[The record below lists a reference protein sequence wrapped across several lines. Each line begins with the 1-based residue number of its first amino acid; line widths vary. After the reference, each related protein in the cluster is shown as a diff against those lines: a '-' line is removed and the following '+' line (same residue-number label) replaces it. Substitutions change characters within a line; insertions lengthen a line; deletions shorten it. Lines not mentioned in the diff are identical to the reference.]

1 MPPSELKI
9 YQQQIVEGLRCIYSG
24 SPVKSEWA
32 TMSNERN
39 MYSPRVDIA
48 VGPFAVRELRFEND
62 YDILMENSR
71 RFIQKLISYHLQN
84 VRSINGYEPLLSFS
98 ELKFKNI
105 NARCLLIIE
114 IENKVSRKHLM
125 GGAINAA
132 ALGRIG
138 IAVAWTEDKLRAFI
152 KLMNYLHFLGSVGK
166 NTFDTGNL
174 LILNRHQLLQAIHDS
189 RNRA

>member
-9 YQQQIVEGLRCIYSG
+9 YQQQIVEGLRCIYTG
-24 SPVKSEWA
+24 SLVKSEWA

-39 MYSPRVDIA
+39 LYSPRVDIA

-62 YDILMENSR
+62 YDSLMENSR
-71 RFIQKLISYHLQN
+71 GFIQELISYHLQN

-138 IAVAWTEDKLRAFI
+138 IAVAWTEDKLRALI